1 MSSCTTSA
9 SRPPTWACE
18 RIERDMIFN
27 DPRELRLA
35 AREGRFQEPTSGQA
49 PGFLQANLMIVP
61 QQYAFDFLLFCQRN
75 PKPCPLIE
83 VMDPGA
89 RKPKC
94 APGADIAR
102 DIPGYRVYRDGE
114 LASELPDVRDLWRA
128 DFVSFLIGCSFS
140 FEDAVIQAGVP
151 LRHVEQGCNVSM
163 FRTSIPCAS
172 SGPFHGEMVVTMRPI
187 KSRDVAK
194 VVEISGRFDVAHG
207 APVHIGNPGAI
218 GIVDL
223 SRPDYGDAVRIEDDE
238 VPIFWACGVTPQWV
252 AQKSRLPLCITHA
265 PGKMFVT
272 DVKG

>member
-1 MSSCTTSA
+1 MTFS
-9 SRPPTWACE
+9 E
-18 RIERDMIFN
+18 
-27 DPRELRLA
+27 PRELRLA
-35 AREGRFQEPTSGQA
+35 AREGRFHEPTSGHA

-83 VMDPGA
+83 VLEPGA
-89 RKPKC
+89 REPKC

-114 LASELPDVRDLWRA
+114 LDGERTDVRELWRG

-140 FEDAVIQAGVP
+140 FEDAVARSGIP
-151 LRHVEQGCNVSM
+151 LRHVEQGRNVAM
-163 FRTSIPCAS
+163 FRTNIPCESA
-172 SGPFHGEMVVTMRPI
+172 GQFRGEMVVSMRPI

-207 APVHIGNPGAI
+207 APIHVGNPGAI
-218 GIVDL
+218 GIADIG
-223 SRPDYGDAVRIEDDE
+223 RPDYGDAVRIEDDE

-272 DVKG
+272 DLKG

>member
-1 MSSCTTSA
+1 MTMT
-9 SRPPTWACE
+9 
-18 RIERDMIFN
+18 FN
-27 DPRELRLA
+27 EPRELRLA
-35 AREGRFQEPTSGQA
+35 AREGKFSEPTSGHA

-83 VMDPGA
+83 VMDAGA
-89 RKPKC
+89 REPKC
-94 APGADIAR
+94 APGADIAS
-102 DIPGYRVYRDGE
+102 DIPGYRVYRNGE
-114 LASELPDVRDLWRA
+114 LAGERADVRELWRS
-128 DFVSFLIGCSFS
+128 DLVSFLIGCSFS
-140 FEDAVIQAGVP
+140 FEDAVMRAGVP
-151 LRHVEQGCNVSM
+151 LRHVEQGCNVAM
-163 FRTSIPCAS
+163 YRTSIACESA
-172 SGPFHGEMVVTMRPI
+172 GPFHGEMVVSMRPV

-218 GIVDL
+218 GIADIA
-223 SRPDYGDAVRIEDDE
+223 RPDYGDAVRIEDDE

-272 DVKG
+272 DLKG